1 MTEPAGFILD
11 DPVASALVDEYSRQ
25 LPEPIRLRGR
35 DGPWQRL
42 RTDLARVGTGVV
54 HAEVGDWLP
63 AEASGARLRRLLG
76 RDWDRYARLNR
87 DDVRARFAAS
97 RALLKYAAG
106 AVLNVEPHTLE
117 LAYGPTG
124 RPYLRGCPQIDLS
137 LSHTRDLLVVALTR
151 RGMVG
156 VDAELADRRMGPSAH
171 RRMCTPYEIERI
183 ERMSPEQR
191 NQDLIRLWTLKEAYS
206 KAIGQGLRFKFT
218 EFGFG
223 PQGRLVRLLLPDG
236 TPAAGDEWTLGSY
249 ALDDRYRISVAIYDA
264 GLGEP
269 AETAVDTMLDD
280 SIVSALTTVLGSLS
294 RTPALV
300 RTT

>member
-11 DPVASALVDEYSRQ
+11 DPAASALVDEYSRL

-35 DGPWQRL
+35 DGPWDRL
-42 RTDLARVGTGVV
+42 RSDLARVGTGVV

-63 AEASGARLRRLLG
+63 PETGGAGLRRLLG
-76 RDWDRYARLNR
+76 RDWDRYVRLNR

-156 VDAELADRRMGPSAH
+156 VDAERADRRMGPSAH
-171 RRMCTPYEIERI
+171 RRMCTPYELERI

-223 PQGRLVRLLLPDG
+223 PQGRLARLLLPDG
-236 TPAAGDEWTLGSY
+236 TPAAGNEWTLGSY

-269 AETAVDTMLDD
+269 METAVDTMFDD
-280 SIVSALTTVLGSLS
+280 SIVSALTAVLGSLS

-300 RTT
+300 RTA